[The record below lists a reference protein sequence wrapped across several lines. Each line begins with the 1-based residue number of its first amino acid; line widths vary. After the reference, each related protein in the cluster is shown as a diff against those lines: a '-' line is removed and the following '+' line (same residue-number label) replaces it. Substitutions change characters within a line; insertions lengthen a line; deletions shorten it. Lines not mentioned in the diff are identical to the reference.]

1 MCRKATN
8 SKSIHNVFDNIL
20 IPGSVVGPNCEDR
33 KIPMQVRETNPLTE
47 TKAIGGLLVE
57 IIPPYTVLSDHLVV
71 DVNGLTRADVG
82 YSNEMATPGDQLIAV
97 NGWCLSEQ
105 TGVEEVV
112 KKCLKTSHQTILFI
126 LLQPSGRVFEIL
138 SFYPLSPV
146 PSMHSTPQLT
156 STRCQAHERD
166 AHAQRHCRRRHSFD
180 DIFQPAQPAVHT
192 PRRHSIGDL
201 KGQDGY
207 LCGLFAPC
215 PSGANSSMSLVSM
228 SPTGLSSL
236 TPVSPATLGD
246 LEEEDPFGLS
256 APCPSGSDSPISF
269 AATSPIILSSLV
281 PVSVAALLD
290 VENQLPS
297 SSSCRR
303 ESVERAQLFE
313 YDHTRLIEYDL
324 FQRDQKQMKEE
335 LQLAAAQHDLEHAS
349 AQRDEL
355 KQQAQRLQWGNV
367 DLQQG
372 SQDQNSLQQQLRN
385 AQRQQ
390 EDDFCSIPSS
400 EPNENLH
407 PAFESTSVFQPS
419 EVLNHKITLS
429 FSNRPCSS
437 NLPCAADNL
446 FVQDFVAE
454 DVILEDLF
462 EGALFHT
469 P

>member
-1 MCRKATN
+1 VFAGRYLCRKATN
-8 SKSIHNVFDNIL
+8 SKSIHNVFDNIS

-33 KIPMQVRETNPLTE
+33 KMPIQVRETNPLTE

-71 DVNGLTRADVG
+71 DVNGLTRADLG

-112 KKCLKTSHQTILFI
+112 KKCLKTSHQTIQFI

-156 STRCQAHERD
+156 STHSQANERD
-166 AHAQRHCRRRHSFD
+166 AHAERHFRRRHSFD
-180 DIFQPAQPAVHT
+180 DIFQLSQPAVQN

-215 PSGANSSMSLVSM
+215 PSGANSSMSFVSM

-256 APCPSGSDSPISF
+256 APCPSGADSPISF

-290 VENQLPS
+290 VENQEPS

-303 ESVERAQLFE
+303 GSVERASLF
-313 YDHTRLIEYDL
+313 EYDL
-324 FQRDQKQMKEE
+324 FQRDQKQMREE

-349 AQRDEL
+349 AERDEL
-355 KQQAQRLQWGNV
+355 KQQARRLQWGNV
-367 DLQQG
+367 ELQQG
-372 SQDQNSLQQQLRN
+372 SQHKTCLQQQLQN

-390 EDDFCSIPSS
+390 EDDFCIIPSS

-407 PAFESTSVFQPS
+407 SAFDSTSVFQPS
-419 EVLNHKITLS
+419 QVLNHKITLS
-429 FSNRPCSS
+429 FSNPPYSS
-437 NLPCAADNL
+437 NLSCAADNL
-446 FVQDFVAE
+446 SVQDFVAE

-462 EGALFHT
+462 EGALFHK

>member
-1 MCRKATN
+1 
-8 SKSIHNVFDNIL
+8 
-20 IPGSVVGPNCEDR
+20 
-33 KIPMQVRETNPLTE
+33 
-47 TKAIGGLLVE
+47 
-57 IIPPYTVLSDHLVV
+57 VLSDHLVV
-71 DVNGLTRADVG
+71 DVNGLTRADLG

-112 KKCLKTSHQTILFI
+112 KKCLKTSHQTIQFI

-156 STRCQAHERD
+156 STHSQANERD
-166 AHAQRHCRRRHSFD
+166 AHAERHVRRRHSFD
-180 DIFQPAQPAVHT
+180 DIFQPAQPAVQM

-201 KGQDGY
+201 KVQERY
-207 LCGLFAPC
+207 LCGLSAPC
-215 PSGANSSMSLVSM
+215 PSGASSSMPLVSM

-256 APCPSGSDSPISF
+256 APCPSGASSPISF

-290 VENQLPS
+290 VENQLAS
-297 SSSCRR
+297 SSRR
-303 ESVERAQLFE
+303 GSVERPQIF
-313 YDHTRLIEYDL
+313 EYDL
-324 FQRDQKQMKEE
+324 FQRDQKLMREE

-349 AQRDEL
+349 AERDEL

-367 DLQQG
+367 ELQQG
-372 SQDQNSLQQQLRN
+372 SQDKTSLPPQLQK

-390 EDDFCSIPSS
+390 EHDFCTIPSS
-400 EPNENLH
+400 ESNENLH
-407 PAFESTSVFQPS
+407 LAFESTSVFQPS
-419 EVLNHKITLS
+419 EVLKHKITLS
-429 FSNRPCSS
+429 FSNPPCSS
-437 NLPCAADNL
+437 NPSSAADNHS
-446 FVQDFVAE
+446 VQDFVAE

-469 P
+469 PQNGMQRQCMQRSRIFY